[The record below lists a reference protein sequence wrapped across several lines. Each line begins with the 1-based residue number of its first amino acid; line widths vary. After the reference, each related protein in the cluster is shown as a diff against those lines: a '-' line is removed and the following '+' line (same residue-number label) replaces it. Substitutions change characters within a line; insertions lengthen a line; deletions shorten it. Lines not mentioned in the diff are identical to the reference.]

1 MKGVFIMLNEKKLN
15 AQKADLIDKV
25 ISMTPEQF
33 ELLVYLLEHHEEI
46 DALDEPART
55 AKMQELKD
63 EFMAKR
69 QADNASKTS
78 EEERPRRAAK

>member
-55 AKMQELKD
+55 AKMQELKE

-69 QADNASKTS
+69 QAGNTIEKDKNSVPGLS
-78 EEERPRRAAK
+78 

>member
-46 DALDEPART
+46 DALDEPAQT

-63 EFMAKR
+63 EFMRNR
-69 QADNASKTS
+69 QAGNATEKDKNSVPGLS
-78 EEERPRRAAK
+78 

>member
-15 AQKADLIDKV
+15 AQKADLIYKV
-25 ISMTPEQF
+25 ISMTPEQL
-33 ELLVYLLEHHEEI
+33 ELLVYLLERHEEI

-63 EFMAKR
+63 EFLR
-69 QADNASKTS
+69 NRHEGS
-78 EEERPRRAAK
+78 AAGKGKNSVPGLS

>member
-46 DALDEPART
+46 DAL
-55 AKMQELKD
+55 
-63 EFMAKR
+63 EFMRNR
-69 QADNASKTS
+69 QAGNATEKDKNSVPGLS
-78 EEERPRRAAK
+78 

>member
-1 MKGVFIMLNEKKLN
+1 MLNEKKLN
-15 AQKADLIDKV
+15 ARKADLIDKV

-46 DALDEPART
+46 DALEEPART

-63 EFMAKR
+63 EFMRNR
-69 QADNASKTS
+69 QAGNAIEKDKNSVPGLS
-78 EEERPRRAAK
+78 

>member
-1 MKGVFIMLNEKKLN
+1 MFNEKELN

-25 ISMTPEQF
+25 CSMTPEQY
-33 ELLVYLLEHHEEI
+33 ELLLYLLERHEVI

-63 EFMAKR
+63 EFMRNR
-69 QADNASKTS
+69 QAGNTIEKDKNSVPGLS
-78 EEERPRRAAK
+78 

>member
-15 AQKADLIDKV
+15 AQKADLIYKV
-25 ISMTPEQF
+25 ISMTPEQL

-46 DALDEPART
+46 DALDEPAQT

-63 EFMAKR
+63 EFMRNR
-69 QADNASKTS
+69 QAGNTTEKDKNSVPGLS
-78 EEERPRRAAK
+78 

>member
-1 MKGVFIMLNEKKLN
+1 MLTEKKLN

-46 DALDEPART
+46 DALEEPART

-63 EFMAKR
+63 EFMRNR
-69 QADNASKTS
+69 QAGNATEKDKNSVPGLS
-78 EEERPRRAAK
+78 

>member
-1 MKGVFIMLNEKKLN
+1 MLTKKTVDEKKV
-15 AQKADLIDKV
+15 DLIDKV
-25 ISMTPEQF
+25 LSMTPEQF
-33 ELLVYLLEHHEEI
+33 DLLVYLLDHHEEI

>member
-1 MKGVFIMLNEKKLN
+1 MLTKKTVDEKKV
-15 AQKADLIDKV
+15 DLIDKV
-25 ISMTPEQF
+25 LSMTPEQF
-33 ELLVYLLEHHEEI
+33 DLLVYLLDHHEEI

-69 QADNASKTS
+69 QADNASKKS